1 MKGYVPVWW
10 LHVGVD
16 MEWVYD
22 VFRYVLAE
30 MSMPQ
35 HELAMELGVY
45 QSTVSRWASG
55 ERRPSL
61 ADMERALGI
70 VVEGTAEKQRKA
82 ELVAAVV
89 AEAQTAVRA
98 GEQYGLIGEPELRQ
112 EQKEA
117 GKRLTQLLEECD
129 FVSASGSATAKLKM
143 GSERAHTHGVSEP
156 PGSSGAIKQLS

>member
-1 MKGYVPVWW
+1 MKGYVPAWW
-10 LHVGVD
+10 LHVGKD

-35 HELAMELGVY
+35 HELAMELSVY
-45 QSTVSRWASG
+45 QSTISRWASG

-82 ELVAAVV
+82 ELAAAAV

-117 GKRLTQLLEECD
+117 GKRLTWLLAD

-143 GSERAHTHGVSEP
+143 GSERAHTHGASEP